1 MVDSIH
7 QANRIGVIAPPGPLR
22 KNGRHRQSRKD
33 SREERGPESQTT
45 EEEVRADQPDID
57 QGAAAGRSEI
67 ATSSDNQNNRQTGRR
82 INVRI

>member
-7 QANRIGVIAPPGPLR
+7 QAGRIGVVAPPGPLR
-22 KNGRHRQSRKD
+22 KDGRHSQSRKD

-57 QGAAAGRSEI
+57 QGATADRGGI
-67 ATSSDNQNNRQTGRR
+67 ATPSDNQNNRQTGRR
-82 INVRI
+82 IDVRI